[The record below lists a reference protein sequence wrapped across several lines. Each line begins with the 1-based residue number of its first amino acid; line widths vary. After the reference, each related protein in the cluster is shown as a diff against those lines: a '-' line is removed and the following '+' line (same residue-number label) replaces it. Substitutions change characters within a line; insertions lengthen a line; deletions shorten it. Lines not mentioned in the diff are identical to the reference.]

1 MTNPTKIGQKSK
13 LGDPVVKVGTGG
25 TPSGAR
31 IDYGKVLKAIPQ
43 ANKVGRVHWYYE
55 VKFDNGR
62 VSRHG
67 QNRLSLVPQ
76 TPTAAPITNGKE

>member
-1 MTNPTKIGQKSK
+1 MTNPTIGQKFK

-55 VKFDNGR
+55 VKFDSGR

>member
-1 MTNPTKIGQKSK
+1 MTNPTIGQKFK

-31 IDYGKVLKAIPQ
+31 IDYGKILKAIPQ

-55 VKFDNGR
+55 VKFDSGR

>member
-1 MTNPTKIGQKSK
+1 MTNPTVGQRFKQ
-13 LGDPVVKVGTGG
+13 GDPVVKVGTGG
-25 TPSGAR
+25 TPSGPR
-31 IDYGKVLKAIPQ
+31 VDYGTILEAIPQ

-55 VKFDNGR
+55 VKFDSGR

>member
-1 MTNPTKIGQKSK
+1 MTNPTIGQKFK

-55 VKFDNGR
+55 VKFDSGR

-76 TPTAAPITNGKE
+76 TPTAAPISNGKE

>member
-1 MTNPTKIGQKSK
+1 MTNPTIGQKFK

-43 ANKVGRVHWYYE
+43 VNKVGRVHWYYE
-55 VKFDNGR
+55 VKFDSGR

>member
-1 MTNPTKIGQKSK
+1 MTNPTIGQKFQ

-55 VKFDNGR
+55 VKFDNGQT
-62 VSRHG
+62 SRHG

-76 TPTAAPITNGKE
+76 TPTAAPITDGKE